1 MRGSAF
7 EFDLGGYFGVA
18 SGWPG
23 QPRGP
28 SAASVLCLL
37 VSEGR
42 MSGVSELAAEQDT
55 CRRISATAVQV
66 KVLQ

>member
-1 MRGSAF
+1 MTKPGSVAV
-7 EFDLGGYFGVA
+7 LGRYYR
-18 SGWPG
+18 
-23 QPRGP
+23 Q
-28 SAASVLCLL
+28 SVLCLL
-37 VSEGR
+37 VSVGR